1 MQSRLFPLGGYPS
14 KSAWTTS
21 TALSDR
27 FNLQAGIPI
36 NKGGKPPQGH
46 APDGKGAIVSFFPQ
60 GSINPGNKQAPKGG
74 MSWYTSGPHWGSV
87 FTKGTGSWEDDLTRA
102 KEITFGYSVMFENG
116 FQFNKG
122 GKLPGV
128 YGGVSE
134 EEAVGC
140 SGGRQEGRDGCFSS
154 RLMWRESH
162 ASSILYLHPFR
173 FVRLGELTHLPL
185 APPFLCIVPLFFF
198 FFFGNSRFRLSN
210 QTGTN
215 GAGETYNYLPTSA
228 HQPESYCQTGP
239 ESHCNP
245 DYGDSSEYRSSIL
258 PPSSLTIPGCCAG
271 TRHPWESKMADSMI
285 SLISGYSWKGV
296 VLLYPW
302 AMGDS
307 RPADQAERCWEF
319 ERSVPSTPLDRFCL
333 RRTRKG
339 KTDLGICIG
348 VNETGAIEIF
358 VDGVSKLNV
367 QGIELRTRGDSV
379 FRGIQAQTF
388 FG

>member
-1 MQSRLFPLGGYPS
+1 MISLVSLLQTILVLATLNLNLTSAAPIVQDSTSGFADLEDRDVSYMQSRLFPLGGYPS

-21 TALSDR
+21 TALFDR

-154 RLMWRESH
+154 RLMWRECPP
-162 ASSILYLHPFR
+162 ASILSFLIFILS
-173 FVRLGELTHLPL
+173 RLAELTHLPSR
-185 APPFLCIVPLFFF
+185 PSVSPSRSFS
-198 FFFGNSRFRLSN
+198 FFGNSLLVSTTKQERTGRARPTTTSLHPLISPNLTVRPDPRAIVTPITAIPVSVRTLLPSFLS
-210 QTGTN
+210 
-215 GAGETYNYLPTSA
+215 
-228 HQPESYCQTGP
+228 
-239 ESHCNP
+239 
-245 DYGDSSEYRSSIL
+245 DL
-258 PPSSLTIPGCCAG
+258 PPLSSDRFPGCC
-271 TRHPWESKMADSMI
+271 T
-285 SLISGYSWKGV
+285 
-296 VLLYPW
+296 
-302 AMGDS
+302 
-307 RPADQAERCWEF
+307 
-319 ERSVPSTPLDRFCL
+319 
-333 RRTRKG
+333 RTRYP
-339 KTDLGICIG
+339 
-348 VNETGAIEIF
+348 
-358 VDGVSKLNV
+358 
-367 QGIELRTRGDSV
+367 
-379 FRGIQAQTF
+379 
-388 FG
+388 

>member
-1 MQSRLFPLGGYPS
+1 MISLVSLLQTILVLATLNLNLTFAAPIAQDSTSAFADLEDRDVSYMQSRLFPLGGYPS

-74 MSWYTSGPHWGSV
+74 MSWYTSGPHWGST

-154 RLMWRESH
+154 RLMWR
-162 ASSILYLHPFR
+162 
-173 FVRLGELTHLPL
+173 TD
-185 APPFLCIVPLFFF
+185 
-198 FFFGNSRFRLSN
+198 
-210 QTGTN
+210 

-228 HQPESYCQTGP
+228 HQPESYCQTAP

-245 DYGDSSEYRSSIL
+245 DYGDSIGRGSFYFTPGQWVTVAQHIKLNDIGSS
-258 PPSSLTIPGCCAG
+258 
-271 TRHPWESKMADSMI
+271 
-285 SLISGYSWKGV
+285 
-296 VLLYPW
+296 
-302 AMGDS
+302 
-307 RPADQAERCWEF
+307 
-319 ERSVPSTPLDRFCL
+319 
-333 RRTRKG
+333 
-339 KTDLGICIG
+339 
-348 VNETGAIEIF
+348 NGAIEIF

-388 FG
+388 FGGHSTDWASPKDQTAWFKDWSLAIIN

>member
-1 MQSRLFPLGGYPS
+1 LISIPIPIAEMISLVSLLQIILVLATLNLSPTSALPIAQDPTSAFSDLEDRDVSYMQSRLFPLGGYPS

-46 APDGKGAIVSFFPQ
+46 APDGKGAIISFFPQ

-154 RLMWRESH
+154 RLMWRECPP
-162 ASSILYLHPFR
+162 ASILSFLLFI
-173 FVRLGELTHLPL
+173 LSGLAKLTHLPSRPSVQERTGRARPTTTSPHPL
-185 APPFLCIVPLFFF
+185 ISPNLTARLDPRVIVTPI
-198 FFFGNSRFRLSN
+198 
-210 QTGTN
+210 T
-215 GAGETYNYLPTSA
+215 AIPV
-228 HQPESYCQTGP
+228 
-239 ESHCNP
+239 
-245 DYGDSSEYRSSIL
+245 SIL
-258 PPSSLTIPGCCAG
+258 PSSSFSFPSFAL
-271 TRHPWESKMADSMI
+271 H
-285 SLISGYSWKGV
+285 
-296 VLLYPW
+296 
-302 AMGDS
+302 
-307 RPADQAERCWEF
+307 
-319 ERSVPSTPLDRFCL
+319 
-333 RRTRKG
+333 
-339 KTDLGICIG
+339 
-348 VNETGAIEIF
+348 
-358 VDGVSKLNV
+358 
-367 QGIELRTRGDSV
+367 
-379 FRGIQAQTF
+379 
-388 FG
+388 